1 MDIEQLQSEI
11 KYKTARS
18 GGKGG
23 QNVNKVETKVEARLD
38 LLPSAALSDAEKQ
51 IIQEKLANKISQE
64 GILSVTHQTE
74 RSQLANKDKA
84 EAKLIALL
92 QKALLPVKKRK
103 KSKDPP
109 FGIGGEGRHQKTE
122 FGQESGT
129 AEGGLGGGLVGC
141 RVTRLQGCA

>member
-1 MDIEQLQSEI
+1 MDIEQIQSEI

-38 LLPSAALSDAEKQ
+38 LQESTALSDAEKQ
-51 IIQEKLANKISQE
+51 IVQEKLTNKISQE

-103 KSKDPP
+103 KVRIPMSVLEARADTKKRNSAKKADRRK
-109 FGIGGEGRHQKTE
+109 GDWSVSNDE
-122 FGQESGT
+122 
-129 AEGGLGGGLVGC
+129 
-141 RVTRLQGCA
+141 